1 MYYLI
6 LLGQL
11 IASGTHIISKD
22 LASRANP
29 TSILFYRAFI
39 ASMFFFLISK
49 VFQSA
54 KKIDKSDYKYFVLLA
69 ILNIPINQFLFLVS
83 IKFTTAP
90 NVALAYA
97 LSPIFVFI
105 LAHFFLKEI
114 ASLRKIIGITI
125 AVTGTILLLTEKGIK
140 FDSIGLLGD
149 ILAIIASLAWA
160 LYTLLGRK
168 ITQKY
173 GSIYSTAISMQLGF
187 AIYVVIY
194 LFLPNKDNPLNYSVF
209 DWMEILYLGIITSGL
224 SYILWYMAL
233 KRIEAS
239 KVSVFNNLQ
248 PILTTILAVIFL
260 DQQITTLFLIAGIA
274 VILGVYLTQIN

>member
-22 LASRANP
+22 LATRISPP
-29 TSILFYRAFI
+29 TILFYRALI
-39 ASMFFFLISK
+39 ASIFFFIITKIFNSHRKIEK
-49 VFQSA
+49 V
-54 KKIDKSDYKYFVLLA
+54 DYKYFVILA

-105 LAHFFLKEI
+105 LAHFFLNES
-114 ASLRKIIGITI
+114 ASTIKFIGIAI
-125 AVTGTILLLTEKGIK
+125 AVSGTILLLTEKGIK
-140 FDSIGLLGD
+140 LDSIGLLGD
-149 ILAIIASLAWA
+149 ILAIIASMAWA

-173 GSIYSTAISMQLGF
+173 GSIYSTSISMQLGF
-187 AIYVVIY
+187 LFYAIIY
-194 LFLPNKDNPLNYSVF
+194 LFLPNKDNPLNFSAIEWV
-209 DWMEILYLGIITSGL
+209 EILYLGVITSGL

-248 PILTTILAVIFL
+248 PIFTTILAIIFL
-260 DQQITTLFLIAGIA
+260 NQAITTIFIFGGIA
-274 VILGVYLTQIN
+274 VILGVYLTQKE